1 MCEHHTMGVHDASC
15 AAASEFGGGL
25 SRRALLRAGLAGLA
39 AVGTGP
45 ALFGPGLIGPALAQ
59 GKAPF
64 RIDVH
69 HHLSPPAFIEAVT
82 KAKLANKP
90 MTDWTPTRAIED
102 MDKAGVAVSMTS
114 ITTPALGFLEAA
126 TARAAARECNEY
138 ATKLRS
144 DSKGR
149 FGVFLALPLPDVD
162 GTLAEIAYGL
172 DTLKAD
178 GIAMLTSYG
187 TSWLG
192 DPRFATVFEEL
203 NRRKAIVYTHPTSA
217 ACCRN
222 LVPDVADT
230 IVEFGTD
237 TTRTIADLVFSG
249 AANKYRDIKFI
260 FSHAGGTMP
269 FLAERFLLAPKLN
282 KSLEARVPE
291 GVEAELKRFY
301 YDTAQ
306 ATHAAPLAA
315 FLKLVPV
322 SQLMFGSDYPYRTA
336 LSNVEG
342 LAAYG
347 FSAADL
353 AAIERGNAVRL
364 MPKFA

>member
-1 MCEHHTMGVHDASC
+1 MCDHHADGVHDATC
-15 AAASEFGGGL
+15 GGGMTFKEGP
-25 SRRALLRAGLAGLA
+25 SRRALLAAGLAGLA
-39 AVGTGP
+39 AASAGG
-45 ALFGPGLIGPALAQ
+45 GLLGRAMAQ

-69 HHLSPPAFIEAVT
+69 HHLSPPAFIDAVV
-82 KAKLANKP
+82 KAKLSNKP
-90 MTDWTPTRAIED
+90 MTDWTPARALED

-114 ITTPALGFLEAA
+114 ITTPALGFLEAP

-138 ATKLRS
+138 AAKLRS
-144 DSKGR
+144 DTKGR

-162 GTLAEIAYGL
+162 GALAEIAYGL

-192 DPRFATVFEEL
+192 AAKFAPVFEEL

-217 ACCRN
+217 DCCRN
-222 LVPDVADT
+222 LMPELADNV
-230 IVEFGTD
+230 IEWGTD

-269 FLAERFLLAPKLN
+269 YLAERFLLVPKIN
-282 KSLEARVPE
+282 KTLDARVPD
-291 GVEAELKRFY
+291 GVEATLKRFY

-306 ATHAAPLAA
+306 ATHPAPLAA

-336 LSNVEG
+336 ISNVEG

-353 AAIERGNAVRL
+353 AAIERGNALRL
-364 MPKFA
+364 MPSLG

>member
-1 MCEHHTMGVHDASC
+1 MPTEPPHIC
-15 AAASEFGGGL
+15 AHSACTHGAPL
-25 SRRALLRAGLAGLA
+25 DRRGFLAAGLAGLA
-39 AVGTGP
+39 A
-45 ALFGPGLIGPALAQ
+45 ASGLGGRAAAQ
-59 GKAPF
+59 TAAPF

-69 HHLSPPAFIEAVT
+69 HHLSPPAFIEAVV

-90 MTDWTPTRAIED
+90 MTDWTPARAIED

-114 ITTPALGFLEAA
+114 ITTPALGFLEPAQ
-126 TARAAARECNEY
+126 ARAAARECNEY

-149 FGVFLALPLPDVD
+149 FGVFLALPMPDVD

-187 TSWLG
+187 DSWLG
-192 DPRFATVFEEL
+192 HPKFAPVFEEL
-203 NRRKAIVYTHPTSA
+203 NRRKAVVYTHPTA
-217 ACCRN
+217 ANCCRN
-222 LVPDVADT
+222 LIPDVAET

-237 TTRTIADLVFSG
+237 TTRTIADIVFSG
-249 AANKYRDIKFI
+249 AAQKYRDIKFI

-282 KSLEARVPE
+282 KTLDARVPD
-291 GVEAELKRFY
+291 GVEATLKRFH

-306 ATHAAPLAA
+306 ATHPAPLAA

-336 LSNVEG
+336 ISNVEG

-347 FSAADL
+347 FSPADL
-353 AAIERGNAVRL
+353 AAIERGNAL
-364 MPKFA
+364 NLLPQLG

>member
-1 MCEHHTMGVHDASC
+1 MPHDHKPHECVTPGC
-15 AAASEFGGGL
+15 AQTAL
-25 SRRALLRAGLAGLA
+25 DRRGFLAAGLAGLA
-39 AVGTGP
+39 AAASGVSGG
-45 ALFGPGLIGPALAQ
+45 AFAQ
-59 GKAPF
+59 TKAPF

-69 HHLSPPAFIEAVT
+69 HHLSPPAFIEAVV
-82 KAKLANKP
+82 KAKLGNKP
-90 MTDWTPTRAIED
+90 MLDWTPARAIED
-102 MDKAGVAVSMTS
+102 MDKAGIAVSMTS
-114 ITTPALGFLEAA
+114 ITTPALGFLEPAV
-126 TARAAARECNEY
+126 ARAAARECNEY
-138 ATKLRS
+138 AAKLRS

-149 FGVFLALPLPDVD
+149 FGCFLALPMPDVD

-187 TSWLG
+187 DSWLG
-192 DPRFATVFEEL
+192 HPKFKPVFEEL
-203 NRRKAIVYTHPTSA
+203 NRRKAVVYTHPTTA

-222 LVPDVADT
+222 LVPDVAET
-230 IVEFGTD
+230 IIEFGTD
-237 TTRTIADLVFSG
+237 TTRTIADIVFSG

-269 FLAERFLLAPKLN
+269 FLAERFLLAPKLQ

-291 GVEAELKRFY
+291 GVEAELRRFH

-306 ATHAAPLAA
+306 ATHPAPLAA

-336 LSNVEG
+336 ISNVEG

-347 FSAADL
+347 FTPADL
-353 AAIERGNAVRL
+353 AGIERGNALRILPQVG
-364 MPKFA
+364 

>member
-1 MCEHHTMGVHDASC
+1 
-15 AAASEFGGGL
+15 
-25 SRRALLRAGLAGLA
+25 
-39 AVGTGP
+39 
-45 ALFGPGLIGPALAQ
+45 
-59 GKAPF
+59 
-64 RIDVH
+64 VH
-69 HHLSPPAFIEAVT
+69 HHLSPPAFIEAVV

-90 MTDWTPTRAIED
+90 MTDWTPARAIED

-114 ITTPALGFLEAA
+114 ITTPALGFLEPAA
-126 TARAAARECNEY
+126 ARAAARECNEY

-149 FGVFLALPLPDVD
+149 FGVFLALPMPDVD
-162 GTLAEIAYGL
+162 STLAEIAYGL

-187 TSWLG
+187 DSWLG
-192 DPRFATVFEEL
+192 HPKFAPVFDEL
-203 NRRKAIVYTHPTSA
+203 NRRKAVVYTHPTSA
-217 ACCRN
+217 NCCRN
-222 LVPDVADT
+222 VLADIPDNV
-230 IVEFGTD
+230 IEWGTD
-237 TTRTIADLVFSG
+237 TTRTIADIVFSG
-249 AANKYRDIKFI
+249 AAHKYRDIKFI

-269 FLAERFLLAPKLN
+269 YLAERFLLLPKIS
-282 KSLEARVPE
+282 KTVEARVPY
-291 GVEAELKRFY
+291 GVEATLKRFH

-306 ATHAAPLAA
+306 ATHPAPLAA

-336 LSNVEG
+336 ISNVEG

-353 AAIERGNAVRL
+353 SAIERGNAL
-364 MPKFA
+364 KLLPQLG